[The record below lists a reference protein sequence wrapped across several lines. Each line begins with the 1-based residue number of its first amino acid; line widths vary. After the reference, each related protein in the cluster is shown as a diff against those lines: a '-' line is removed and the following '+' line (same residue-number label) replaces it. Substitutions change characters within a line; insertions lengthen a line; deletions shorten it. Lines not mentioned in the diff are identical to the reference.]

1 MKYHTL
7 FFDNKYVEFVLLKG
21 EAPLLTLIQK
31 VTKQGQKLE
40 ISPLVSISFFMGW
53 VADVNHA
60 NLSKNW
66 SHLTYLIFRTKSTK
80 KDRTTESHCQLCQ
93 TLKGA

>member
-21 EAPLLTLIQK
+21 EGPLLTLIQK